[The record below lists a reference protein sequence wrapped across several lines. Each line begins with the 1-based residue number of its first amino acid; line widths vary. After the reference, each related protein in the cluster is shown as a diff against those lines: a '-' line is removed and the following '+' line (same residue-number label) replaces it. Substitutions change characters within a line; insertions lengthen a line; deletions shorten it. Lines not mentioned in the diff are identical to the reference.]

1 MFSAAKGFLNNLNQI
16 KYIKNID
23 RVEMAKIPNPDDNL
37 ECNSEPFKDGSKE
50 KIEYLQNQKPQTLF

>member
-50 KIEYLQNQKPQTLF
+50 K